1 MSSLASD
8 VTGPFAGLFFIALTL
23 CLALSVICCS
33 FVCAY
38 MGGQG
43 QRYVG
48 LKVLEVFFLPYFLY
62 FFAIGSKNLGFRL
75 AARLALEPA
84 GQPI

>member
-1 MSSLASD
+1 MHIWEGKVKRSK
-8 VTGPFAGLFFIALTL
+8 VCGVGGP
-23 CLALSVICCS
+23 
-33 FVCAY
+33 
-38 MGGQG
+38 
-43 QRYVG
+43 RD
-48 LKVLEVFFLPYFLY
+48 FFLPYFLY

>member
-1 MSSLASD
+1 M
-8 VTGPFAGLFFIALTL
+8 
-23 CLALSVICCS
+23 
-33 FVCAY
+33 
-38 MGGQG
+38 
-43 QRYVG
+43 G